1 MVTDLETRFRL
12 PSRCGFATWRLGV
25 PMLLQRHQLAWALG
39 CGLAFG
45 FWFSALGADTN
56 GLLRVEFREPR
67 ATSYLVQQAAAS
79 KAPTAGS
86 SSVTATAG
94 QAWTTAWI
102 AGSTNTVELG
112 NRLVLQLDPGR
123 SLDTFLP
130 GGPLTLSRT
139 IRSNLFILQAS
150 DSQAAIEAAAALAQR
165 EGVQASYP
173 VMRRPLRHH
182 NAYSPTPNDPRFGE
196 QWNLENRGAD
206 GNLAGPDL
214 NVRAAWPTTRGDT
227 MIVAVADEGFQLDH
241 PELATQQSAD
251 LHFNFYRNTTSGG
264 PASANANHGTA
275 VAGLIA
281 AAQNNERGLSGIAP
295 GARLASWVI
304 FGTSHGQEA
313 IASDEQL
320 MDMFQ
325 YASNRVAV
333 QNHSWGSTS
342 SSQVGLDALTDSGI
356 ANAVTNGRDGKGVV
370 LVRAAGN
377 EREGLINANDDGY
390 ANDPRVIAVAALRKD
405 GRACSYSSPGACLLV
420 AAPSGDVT
428 DTNDDGLADAADPNA
443 PNVLSTDRTG
453 ADGYNTNATEAGDFA
468 GFNGTS
474 ASSPQVA
481 GVAALILSANPALT
495 HRDVQQILLHSARHY
510 DLADPDVRTNGAGVR
525 FSHNAGFGVPDAGF
539 AVQLARAWSNRPPV
553 TRLSYTNTSRLNI
566 PDDALRVVCAAPDLP
581 TYLASIRCLPSLGLH
596 PDEPTPALP
605 LVEVGMANDEL
616 TEDLHG
622 KVALI
627 QRGISYFSDKIARA
641 ARAGAVAAVIYNNVG
656 ATEIQAMGGTTF
668 VPIPAVSIGRNDGEA
683 LREFLAA
690 HPETTA
696 ALQLTPVVYRFNV
709 DAALSCEHVGV
720 RLKTTHTSRS
730 DVRVTLASPQG
741 SRSVLQSIND
751 DSARGPTDWT
761 YWTVQHFYEASRGEW
776 RLEVSDERNTQVST
790 FPNGS
795 GAATG
800 AVIYA
805 ELILTGVGIVDRDGD
820 GLDDAWEQRAFGSLN
835 LGPRDDPDGDGFD
848 NAREQVMGTD
858 PMTPNAPLRLELAE
872 LSPGRWRFS
881 WPGLEGRSYRLQTG
895 AELGQSWPEA
905 TPVAGRFPVT
915 ERVIPTPTV
924 PRQFYRL
931 TGPE

>member
-1 MVTDLETRFRL
+1 MHSIMDVDDG
-12 PSRCGFATWRLGV
+12 GFAGRHTRAA
-25 PMLLQRHQLAWALG
+25 QRDADARGYGLAWARC

-45 FWFSALGADTN
+45 LLLPALGADTN
-56 GLLRVEFREPR
+56 GWERVEFREPR
-67 ATSYLVQQAAAS
+67 ATSYLVPKAAAS
-79 KAPTAGS
+79 DATTAGGA
-86 SSVTATAG
+86 SVTATTG

-102 AGSTNTVELG
+102 EGTTNTVELG
-112 NRLVLQLDPGR
+112 NRVVLQIEPGQ
-123 SLDTFLP
+123 SLDTFLA

-139 IRSNLFILQAS
+139 VRSNLFILQAS
-150 DSQAAIEAAAALAQR
+150 DNRTAMEAAAALAQQ

-173 VMRRPLRHH
+173 VMRRPLRPHGTY
-182 NAYSPTPNDPRFGE
+182 APAPNDPRFGE

-214 NVRAAWPTTRGDT
+214 NVRAAWPITRGDHV
-227 MIVAVADEGFQLDH
+227 IVAVADEGFQLDH

-264 PASANANHGTA
+264 PASADANHGTA

-281 AAQNNERGLSGIAP
+281 AAQNNHRGLSGIAP
-295 GARLASWVI
+295 GALLASWVI

-313 IASDEQL
+313 FASDEQL

-342 SSQVGLDALTDSGI
+342 SSQAALDALADSGI

-377 EREGLINANDDGY
+377 ERQGLINANDDGY
-390 ANDPRVIAVAALRKD
+390 ANDPRVIAVAALRQD

-420 AAPSGDVT
+420 AAPSGDVR
-428 DTNDDGLADAADPNA
+428 DTNNDGQADAPDPKA
-443 PNVLSTDRTG
+443 PDVLTTDRTG
-453 ADGYNTNATEAGDFA
+453 TDGYNTNATEAGDYA

-495 HRDVQQILLHSARHY
+495 HRDVQQILVHSARHY
-510 DLADPDVRTNGAGVR
+510 DFADPDVRTNGAGFR

-539 AVQLARAWSNRPPV
+539 AVQLAHAWSNRPPV
-553 TRLSYTNTSRLNI
+553 TRLNFTNTSRLNI

-581 TYLASIRCLPSLGLH
+581 ASLASLRCLPSLGMH
-596 PDEPTPALP
+596 PDDPTPALP
-605 LVEVGMANDEL
+605 LVDVGLANDEL

-622 KVALI
+622 KIALI
-627 QRGISYFSDKIARA
+627 QRGTSFFSDKIARA
-641 ARAGAVAAVIYNNVG
+641 ARAGALAAVIYNNVG
-656 ATEIQAMGGTTF
+656 TTEIQAMGGTTF
-668 VPIPAVSIGRNDGEA
+668 VPIPAVSIGKSDGEA
-683 LREFLAA
+683 LQEFLAE

-730 DVRVTLASPQG
+730 DVRVTLVSPQG
-741 SRSVLQSIND
+741 SRSVLQAIND
-751 DSARGPTDWT
+751 DSARGPADWT

-795 GAATG
+795 VAATG

-820 GLDDAWEQRAFGSLN
+820 GLDDGWEQRAFGSLN

-858 PMTPNAPLRLELAE
+858 PRTPNAPLRLELAE

-895 AELGQSWPEA
+895 SELGQWWSGGTQIP
-905 TPVAGRFPVT
+905 GRFPVT
-915 ERVIPTPTV
+915 EQVIPTPAG
-924 PRQFYRL
+924 PREFYRL